1 MGIEEDGGCSGEYS
15 SSSRQGSLPNTSTCT
30 TPTDPHITN
39 TSTCSTPT
47 KPHLTHEPHEIHDLE
62 VLQAQRHDSKASLR
76 KNSKAASHGVHRNV
90 NATVEAARG
99 RRHASPPIAAPQQPS
114 ITPPHMTLE
123 LPGLQEGAPQWTYT
137 IEEHSYQRMTSSAP
151 WPPMSREAA
160 LEKHLQLRPAR
171 ELATHVATYLMD
183 IELQGTSSARPHEK
197 MWGSVVEGWQIATM
211 VNRLITYES
220 NWWAM
225 ISEAYLHQQNKFT
238 LEQRREIEFQKSN
251 PTEAVTR
258 PTEPPSRLQQIESH
272 VETAEREGKVTYF
285 SRRVLVAWR
294 QTTAERKAKLSAL
307 RLSALRDGPS
317 TRAGKPKEAPAP
329 SASLNDLPA
338 FGELSPAAY
347 EELNLIAAA
356 VRGDQSNQDPDVERE
371 NEKLFDRVRAEAR
384 RLARQKGSS
393 LVNYR
398 DIRQSAESIDVSFR
412 RKITLSPAEE
422 QPEHIDEVVESL
434 AALKAETLRLSR
446 GGIAPPRVLVVGET
460 GSAESPPIVAKMF
473 QDAGADVATCDF
485 KISTFEGVPHYHGD
499 AVNVQDQG
507 WDLVICH
514 PPCTYLSNAGVTW
527 LKDDPVR
534 WKQMRQN
541 ASVFRMLYAAQAPFV
556 AAENAKMH
564 KHARLLIGDL
574 RPTQYVHPWQHGHG
588 HTKPTGLYLRNLPP
602 LVPSK
607 EVRGRENVLATLMPS
622 PTRAEKRSR
631 TYPGIAAAMTLQWMP
646 TLHRHSQ
653 SPATPRN
660 GLTAEQMVTRA
671 RLDTRHQVQ
680 LAFVRRAGGYI
691 ALTQN
696 TSLLTK
702 ESPEESSPITTVL
715 ELAEE
720 AQIPEPWMKELQRT
734 IETYPD
740 GSRCFYKAPDAQSR
754 FRNIKPIVTRV
765 WVVDVSDV
773 DSSSPDNPQPDLQW
787 TPVGLLK
794 PPIDSEWPQDLVT
807 RYRQEVEA
815 VARAPLDLLRPQILA
830 AINSSHHIGKS
841 TNRRPWLIDYQD
853 LPPPPPTP
861 RHIRRLQGKW
871 RVWNVVKPE
880 AQGVT
885 EKGPHVT
892 DANRKA
898 TKAKESAADLAPTY
912 SWQLLPPTITDRLNA
927 HLGLPF
933 KPMKATLEEASATF
947 SNDIEE
953 KPPTSKESSRK
964 KAVALQPTECAPGR
978 SYPRVE
984 DPSPGAPVVASGSC
998 AFVQTP
1004 NPLIRK
1010 CKMNVRALWD
1020 NGLVGQKPAE
1030 WIRARGGKE
1039 CPPLTEKSKLLWD
1052 NRPSKKSEETPN
1064 MGLGAS
1070 HGHLPDGRPPYPT
1083 SGRARLSFIRNEY
1096 QRFEYSGLLGDELG
1110 PSVRRT
1116 WRQWRESLEP
1126 KEGNVATVNP
1136 PVHPEDPTI
1145 SGNQMASVTYSKWL
1159 AQCSDGRE
1167 KAPTVATLTRSLSS
1181 DSIMEQDI
1189 ARTPT
1194 LEDYSACSLYV
1205 TDFHVVRRAQ
1215 TRQTADALYTVSSA
1229 VAGKVLAD
1237 TGAAPSIVTTEL
1249 LEKLPKDCRI
1259 SRDPYAAVGPL
1270 NGADGKPLVTL
1281 GKVKIDFLLGGTPCQ
1296 HEFTVVQGKP
1306 LVLLGN
1312 DFLVPR
1318 NAEILLN
1325 TDGKGNGSINL
1336 TSIMNKGRLLQHSFQ
1351 VTGNTRHAD
1360 HLRPVKPMETQDAA
1374 FVGLD
1379 QKDTRRPSKAPVDTS
1394 GPSIERWIPEPKKPE
1409 DLTAKDL
1416 TAEAFKDEGWTLETS
1431 EHLLYTA
1438 EAVEI
1443 PPLSRVTIRVRAPQQ
1458 LIEQGGVPSCLVD
1471 RLRQVGPDGHPDTN
1485 EVPNVVPRL
1494 TTIQGGQLEVQ
1505 LLNTTRRKKS
1515 VAGFSPLAMLDSEYY
1530 VRGNLAKLDPA
1541 LETNTSE
1548 EQDPISSLS
1557 EQQTKL
1563 LDQVTIDPAGKLSA
1577 EKKRRVRRLV
1587 AENISA
1593 FATDPKNPTKTHLME
1608 VELPLKPNATP
1619 HRHAASRV
1627 GEEGRLLIEKHIE
1640 EMESRGI
1647 IRKSNSAW
1655 GSRVVLVTKKDGSI
1669 RFCVDYRDLNSKLQL
1684 QDSPIPLTIEA
1695 LDRLSSGKGCPSSLF
1710 LSTLDLASG
1719 FWTLP
1724 VKEADKGLTAFVTH
1738 RQKYEFNYLPFGIQ
1752 SGPSYMVRL
1761 MDSALQ
1767 GLAWETCM
1775 PYLDDVGVWSTGMG
1789 KDLEERENAS
1799 FEQMMT
1805 RLRAVFERL
1814 RWAGMSMKASKCILF
1829 AIEAEYLGHIVSREG
1844 LKMDPKKIEV
1854 VRDWDTQDMS
1864 TVTKV
1869 RSFLGMCS
1877 YYRRFIEG
1885 FSRIAAPLTDLT
1897 KNGVDV
1903 EKESQTPECRRAM
1916 LLLIRA
1922 ITSEPVMS
1930 TPRFDR
1936 PFIVKTDAANKEGL
1950 GGVLGQ
1956 LDDEGREKVVAYHGR
1971 RLNKHERNYTVTEI
1985 ELLAA
1990 VDSIKHWRPYL
2001 WGRAFKLVVDHS
2013 ALRWLHTMR
2022 DTMEGG
2028 PASRLMRWI
2037 LKLSEYRFH
2046 VEHKPGA
2053 LHKDADAISRLVT
2066 REKPKEPLND
2076 LMPTVAVAARG
2087 AKSKEQRT
2095 TTARSRQAAA
2105 RTTLTTAE
2113 VQTSYLDTGAPSAAQ
2128 LKQEQACDPECTE
2141 IMDYLSGSLDDI
2153 SNDGDLRRLAKL
2165 VRVTTNGTHNQKK
2178 AVHASREHPDQ
2189 EMKVIRRMEVRD
2201 GILYRSTHFS
2211 DENSQR
2217 GANVSSSPDTT
2228 QWVPFVP
2235 SKLRPALITAFHER
2249 MGHASRDR
2257 VQGALQKRFYWPNMN
2272 QEVQDHVS
2280 GCHECTMAKYQT
2292 TRSRDP
2298 VGPTVG
2304 QYPFDILYTDILDL
2318 AATHD
2323 YTPEGA
2329 GYRKL
2334 VVFADSLSRWVE
2346 AVPVHKDPT
2355 SAEFLDLFNEHIVAR
2370 YGVPRAIVSDR
2381 GSNLVGKLNEE
2392 ILKRTGVDLRGTASE
2407 HKQANGIVERFNQ
2420 TIQNMI
2426 RASNEGGANW
2436 KDHLPF
2442 LLMAY
2447 RATPHRVTKESPAM
2461 ILFGRELKTPA
2472 QIGLPDPSPSTLLH
2486 DGPTKEIREY
2496 ATRLHNRM
2504 VYAWRAAYE
2513 ASREAQ
2519 GETVSQTKAHSL
2531 RGKVTYVVGDRVVR
2545 RLYDAA
2551 NALANKYAGPY
2562 RITEV
2567 LGKGR
2572 YKVQDLENRLV
2583 YDEFDVSNLRPYR
2596 THTDDEPLKSDEYI
2610 VERLLARRSQ
2620 GGEYSY
2626 LVKYLGYPK
2635 SQAEWTS
2642 RYELERRCEEM
2653 LEEYDSKHP
2662 KPKKKAPLA
2671 LQQPQPN
2678 EAELAPTPVEAAD
2691 DPTSHLPSQ
2700 ARLSMGVWSY
2710 GREVKARGARSTKVV
2725 WKDSSHYTLEELESE
2740 RFQLMR
2746 AQASEEAKGDHDV
2759 AAVFSLTTSHLRDH
2773 QMVCKQSVQTP
2784 PKDIPA
2790 HILELFAAAP
2800 LVRDA
2805 PPLMLKC
2812 KSAEECAERIAY
2824 LHLSLQRVS
2833 TKYRLLSDETSAC
2846 NAEPRINEL
2855 VQQMRHLACDGEL
2868 QVLRAYNREVAKHKY
2883 TEKDL
2888 LDMKMQ
2894 RNIIEASRHLRRRKN
2909 PSTGT
2914 TPVSVGPRYV
2924 RQPHS
2929 GEASSPQWSHYRKS
2943 QAAFR
2948 AAKQTSGKE
2957 RVTPALP
2964 KEAPQ
2969 EVAPAR
2975 DWNAECYYSELTS
2988 GPLHELGPAPVL
3000 EEPADERAIQVWF
3013 VTNDDAMCYYLTS
3026 SGAERPQLNTYGGK
3040 MDASDEGSFADCALR
3055 QLSEEVVLPESW
3067 RTYFKRAVTLDPDGH
3082 ALVKIGFRGSDA
3094 KTKTAV
3100 WFVRLTDHE
3109 ALEAPTLTTR
3119 GEAEV
3124 APNSMKWR
3132 PHGEILSN
3140 LSTFDKTQLPLITA
3154 MKKWLVPL
3162 SAR

>member
-39 TSTCSTPT
+39 TSTCPTPT
-47 KPHLTHEPHEIHDLE
+47 EPHITHEPHELHDLN
-62 VLQAQRHDSKASLR
+62 VLPAQRHDSKASLR
-76 KNSKAASHGVHRNV
+76 KNSKTAKKSHGVDCDV
-90 NATVEAARG
+90 NAAVEAARG
-99 RRHASPPIAAPQQPS
+99 GHRASPSIAAPQQPS
-114 ITPPHMTLE
+114 MIPSHVTME
-123 LPGLQEGAPQWTYT
+123 LPGIQEGAAQWTYS
-137 IEEHSYQRMTSSAP
+137 IEEHSYQRMMSSDP
-151 WPPMSREAA
+151 WPSMSREAA
-160 LEKHLQLRPAR
+160 LEKHLQLQPAR
-171 ELATHVATYLMD
+171 ELATRVATYLMD
-183 IELQGTSSARPHEK
+183 TQLQGTSFARPHEK
-197 MWGSVVEGWQIATM
+197 VWGSVVEGWQVATM
-211 VNRLITYES
+211 INRLITYEPE
-220 NWWAM
+220 WRVM
-225 ISEAYLHQQNKFT
+225 VSEAYLYQQNRFT
-238 LEQRREIEFQKSN
+238 LEQRKEIEFQRSN
-251 PTEAVTR
+251 PTETVTP
-258 PTEPPSRLQQIESH
+258 PTEPPSRLQQIERH
-272 VETAEREGKVTYF
+272 VETAERESRVTYF

-294 QTTAERKAKLSAL
+294 QTTVERKA
-307 RLSALRDGPS
+307 RLNAPQDGPS
-317 TRAGKPKEAPAP
+317 TRAGKPKQAPVT
-329 SASLNDLPA
+329 SASPKDLPS
-338 FGELSPAAY
+338 FGELSPAAS
-347 EELNLIAAA
+347 EELDLIVAA
-356 VRGDQSNQDPDVERE
+356 VRGAQSDLDPEVERE

-412 RKITLSPAEE
+412 RKTTLSPAEE

-434 AALKAETLRLSR
+434 AALKAETLGLSR

-485 KISTFEGVPHYHGD
+485 KTSTFEGVPHYHGD

-564 KHARLLIGDL
+564 KHARLLIGDV

-607 EVRGRENVLATLMPS
+607 EVKGRENVLATLMPS

-631 TYPGIAAAMTLQWMP
+631 TYPGIAAAMALQWMP
-646 TLHRHSQ
+646 TLNRHSQ
-653 SPATPRN
+653 SPATPRHD
-660 GLTAEQMVTRA
+660 LTAEQMVTRA

-680 LAFVRRAGGYI
+680 LAFVRRAGGYE
-691 ALTQN
+691 ARTQN

-702 ESPEESSPITTVL
+702 ESTEESSPITTVI
-715 ELAEE
+715 ELAKE
-720 AQIPEPWMKELQRT
+720 AQVPELWMKELQRT

-754 FRNIKPIVTRV
+754 FCNIKPTVTRV

-773 DSSSPDNPQPDLQW
+773 DSSSPDNPQPDVQW
-787 TPVGLLK
+787 TPIGLLK
-794 PPIDSEWPQDLVT
+794 PPIDSEWPQDLIT

-830 AINSSHHIGKS
+830 AVNSSHHTEKS

-871 RVWNVVKPE
+871 RVWNVVNPE
-880 AQGVT
+880 VQRVT
-885 EKGPHVT
+885 ERGPHVT

-898 TKAKESAADLAPTY
+898 TEAKESAADLAPTY

-933 KPMKATLEEASATF
+933 KPMKATLEEESVTP
-947 SNDIEE
+947 SNDLKG
-953 KPPTSKESSRK
+953 KPPTSKGSNRK
-964 KAVALQPTECAPGR
+964 GSNRRKGVALQPSEAAPDR
-978 SYPRVE
+978 IYTKVE
-984 DPSPGAPVVASGSC
+984 DPSPGTPVVTSGSC
-998 AFVQTP
+998 ALAQTLNTLVQ
-1004 NPLIRK
+1004 K
-1010 CKMNVRALWD
+1010 CKMNVGALWD

-1030 WIRARGGKE
+1030 WMRARGGKE
-1039 CPPLTEKSKLLWD
+1039 CPPLTEKSKLLWN
-1052 NRPSKKSEETPN
+1052 NRPSKRSEETTN
-1064 MGLGAS
+1064 MGLGAYDK
-1070 HGHLPDGRPPYPT
+1070 HGGLPSGRPPYPT
-1083 SGRARLSFIRNEY
+1083 SRRARLSFIRNEF
-1096 QRFEYSGLLGDELG
+1096 QRFEYSGLLGDESG
-1110 PSVRRT
+1110 PSLRQA
-1116 WRQWRESLEP
+1116 WRQWREFLEP
-1126 KEGNVATVNP
+1126 REGDVAAVNI
-1136 PVHPEDPTI
+1136 PVHPEDPTV
-1145 SGNQMASVTYSKWL
+1145 SRNQMANVAYSEWL
-1159 AQCSDGRE
+1159 TKCSDGGE
-1167 KAPTVATLTRSLSS
+1167 KTPTVATLTRSLSS

-1189 ARTPT
+1189 ALTPS
-1194 LEDYSACSLYV
+1194 LEAYAACSLYV
-1205 TDFHVVRRAQ
+1205 TDFHVARRAQ

-1281 GKVKIDFLLGGTPCQ
+1281 GKVKIDFLLGGTPCK

-1325 TDGKGNGSINL
+1325 TDGNGNGSIKL
-1336 TSIMNKGRLLQHSFQ
+1336 TSITSRGRLLQHSFQ
-1351 VTGNTRHAD
+1351 VNGNARHAD
-1360 HLRPVKPMETQDAA
+1360 HLRPVKPTGAQDVAI
-1374 FVGLD
+1374 VDLD

-1409 DLTAKDL
+1409 DLTAQDL
-1416 TAEAFKDEGWTLETS
+1416 TAEAFKDNGWTLETS

-1485 EVPNVVPRL
+1485 AVPPVVPRL
-1494 TTIQGGQLEVQ
+1494 TTIQDGQLEVQ

-1530 VRGNLAKLDPA
+1530 VRGNLAKFDPA
-1541 LETNTSE
+1541 LETKTPE
-1548 EQDPISSLS
+1548 KQDPISSLS

-1563 LDQVTIDPAGKLSA
+1563 LDQVTIDPAGRLSE
-1577 EKKRRVRRLV
+1577 EKKMRVRRLV

-1608 VELPLKPNATP
+1608 VELPLKPNVTP

-1695 LDRLSSGKGCPSSLF
+1695 LDRLSSGEGCPSSLF

-1724 VKEADKGLTAFVTH
+1724 VREADKGLTAFVTH

-1789 KDLEERENAS
+1789 KDLEEREDAS

-1814 RWAGMSMKASKCILF
+1814 RWAGLSMKASKCILF

-1885 FSRIAAPLTDLT
+1885 FSRIATPLTDLT

-1916 LLLIRA
+1916 LLLIKA

-1956 LDDEGREKVVAYHGR
+1956 LDNEGREKVVAYHGR

-2053 LHKDADAISRLVT
+2053 LHKDADCISRLVK
-2066 REKPKEPLND
+2066 REKPEKPLND

-2087 AKSKEQRT
+2087 AKPKEQRT

-2113 VQTSYLDTGAPSAAQ
+2113 VQISYLDTGAPSAAQ
-2128 LKQEQACDPECTE
+2128 LKQEQALDPECAE

-2153 SNDGDLRRLAKL
+2153 SNDEDLRRLAKL

-2178 AVHASREHPDQ
+2178 AVHASRKNRDRA
-2189 EMKVIRRMEVRD
+2189 MKVIKRMEVRD
-2201 GILYRSTHFS
+2201 GILYRSIHFS
-2211 DENSQR
+2211 DENCQG
-2217 GANVSSSPDTT
+2217 GANIPPSPDAT

-2257 VQGALQKRFYWPNMN
+2257 VQGALQKRFYWPKMSQDVN
-2272 QEVQDHVS
+2272 DHVA

-2318 AATHD
+2318 ANTHD

-2355 SAEFLDLFNEHIVAR
+2355 SAEFMDLFNEHIVAR
-2370 YGVPRAIVSDR
+2370 YGVPRVIVSDR

-2392 ILKRTGVDLRGTASE
+2392 ILKRTGVDLKGTTAE

-2531 RGKVTYVVGDRVVR
+2531 RAKVTYVVGDRVVR

-2562 RITEV
+2562 RITDV
-2567 LGKGR
+2567 LGNGR

-2620 GGEYSY
+2620 GGEDSY

-2642 RYELERRCEEM
+2642 RYELARRCEEM
-2653 LEEYDSKHP
+2653 IEEYDSEHP
-2662 KPKKKAPLA
+2662 KRRKKAPLVS
-2671 LQQPQPN
+2671 QQPRPN
-2678 EAELAPTPVEAAD
+2678 EAELAAPPVEAAD
-2691 DPTSHLPSQ
+2691 SPTSHLPSQ

-2740 RFQLMR
+2740 RFQIMR
-2746 AQASEEAKGDHDV
+2746 AQAGEEAKGDHDV
-2759 AAVFSLTTSHLRDH
+2759 AAVFH
-2773 QMVCKQSVQTP
+2773 QTMSRLQEQGMGPDLCQ
-2784 PKDIPA
+2784 A
-2790 HILELFAAAP
+2790 HGPELNGPNVAECP
-2800 LVRDA
+2800 
-2805 PPLMLKC
+2805 PPLPEL
-2812 KSAEECAERIAY
+2812 AY
-2824 LHLSLQRVS
+2824 LKPLSETKIESPAVGAVLPNVDS
-2833 TKYRLLSDETSAC
+2833 TR
-2846 NAEPRINEL
+2846 
-2855 VQQMRHLACDGEL
+2855 
-2868 QVLRAYNREVAKHKY
+2868 
-2883 TEKDL
+2883 DL
-2888 LDMKMQ
+2888 LHP
-2894 RNIIEASRHLRRRKN
+2894 ERKDG
-2909 PSTGT
+2909 PTG
-2914 TPVSVGPRYV
+2914 PALYSAGPMYV

-2929 GEASSPQWSHYRKS
+2929 SKASTFEWASYREN
-2943 QAAFR
+2943 QAACR
-2948 AAKQTSGKE
+2948 AAKQQQPLCLL
-2957 RVTPALP
+2957 RQ
-2964 KEAPQ
+2964 EAPQ
-2969 EVAPAR
+2969 DVAPAR
-2975 DWNAECYYSELTS
+2975 DWNADYYHSELAS
-2988 GPLHELGPAPVL
+2988 GLLHELGPAPVR
-3000 EEPADERAIQVWF
+3000 EEPAEERATQVWF
-3013 VTNDDAMCYYLTS
+3013 VTNDDAMCYFRVS
-3026 SGAERPQLNTYGGK
+3026 DEAERPQLNTYGGK
-3040 MDASDEGSFADCALR
+3040 MDPLDKGSYAVCALR
-3055 QLSEEVVLPESW
+3055 QLPEEVVLPESW
-3067 RTYFKRAVTLDPDGH
+3067 QTNFKRAVTLDPDGH

-3100 WFVRLTDHE
+3100 WFVRLTDNE
-3109 ALEAPTLTTR
+3109 ALDAPTLTTR

-3124 APNSMKWR
+3124 APNSLKWR
-3132 PHGEILSN
+3132 PHGEVLSN
-3140 LSTFDKTQLPLITA
+3140 LSTFDATQLYLIKE
-3154 MKKWLVPL
+3154 MKKHLVPL